1 MPQEAGE
8 FTGQHVALCRVSASD
23 GRKALVHLPTAHL
36 RVHVRVASGY
46 DKFVILR
53 YMANIASRIL
63 RVQSPAHYSHDPS
76 VVRVRAREAVV
87 WSAQERS
94 TRGVA
99 HSVIIYQASNSLR
112 QHNDLD
118 DPENGCQHWVF
129 DDMVL
134 NCAAA
139 AVGTIRLC
147 QRQLHSLCHY
157 IMSVC
162 DKNGH
167 GSCVFA

>member
-76 VVRVRAREAVV
+76 VVRVRCVLEKRWCGVHRNAAR
-87 WSAQERS
+87 
-94 TRGVA
+94 
-99 HSVIIYQASNSLR
+99 
-112 QHNDLD
+112 
-118 DPENGCQHWVF
+118 
-129 DDMVL
+129 
-134 NCAAA
+134 AAWRTA
-139 AVGTIRLC
+139 
-147 QRQLHSLCHY
+147 
-157 IMSVC
+157 
-162 DKNGH
+162 
-167 GSCVFA
+167 